1 MTTSLLRDVLGCP
14 GSVSGPPNLAEPVR
28 LVLAEIAS
36 SWRNRLAG
44 SGTPAAHHLAF
55 HVLASGHISDQASGV
70 CRRTR
75 AGYSVDITLSASIPV
90 PRLRHCLSHELGHV
104 LVNQC
109 VVQGSPDGGLASEY
123 AAERI
128 GWEIALAAGLRPH
141 VDVFAGAE
149 REDQRAWLRPL
160 VAIVGRLRAA
170 SPEESGHLDD
180 GPYGRDLRWLF
191 KAAGN
196 MARAE
201 AYRRGQADAG
211 VTVEEPRL
219 PDSLDTALETLCA
232 PITEHPLPPLA
243 DASDLREFLEATAG
257 PLNER
262 LADLA
267 LHVLRDLAVTNADD
281 FIAAAPARAA

>member
-109 VVQGSPDGGLASEY
+109 VVQGSPYGGLASEY

-128 GWEIALAAGLRPH
+128 GWEIALGAA
-141 VDVFAGAE
+141 E
-149 REDQRAWLRPL
+149 L
-160 VAIVGRLRAA
+160 VRAA
-170 SPEESGHLDD
+170 WARSARGARHASR
-180 GPYGRDLRWLF
+180 GR
-191 KAAGN
+191 G
-196 MARAE
+196 ARARLG
-201 AYRRGQADAG
+201 YRR
-211 VTVEEPRL
+211 R
-219 PDSLDTALETLCA
+219 ALGSGER
-232 PITEHPLPPLA
+232 PPHLA
-243 DASDLREFLEATAG
+243 
-257 PLNER
+257 
-262 LADLA
+262 
-267 LHVLRDLAVTNADD
+267 AVRW
-281 FIAAAPARAA
+281 AR